1 MTIKI
6 AVIGATRGCGH
17 LSVVQALQAG
27 HQVSVLVRD
36 PARLQLSAEAKT
48 RVTIHTGDV
57 RTYEDVRKIVE
68 GQDVIISAIVCTTIT
83 KPSPYY
89 HHTGSAVDLS
99 NITNPIQD
107 GTICTEGTANIL
119 KALKSLHTAGL
130 HVPRLIS
137 ISSMGIGEH
146 KRDTPYLLRPFYDI
160 VLHKPHIDKQRMEI
174 AIEASEWLEWILVRP
189 ALLTNG
195 AHTGKYRVLGNGGG
209 YTVSRA
215 DVADFIIKNL
225 ESTEWVKKG
234 PVLAY

>member
-68 GQDVIISAIVCTTIT
+68 GQDVIISAI
-83 KPSPYY
+83 
-89 HHTGSAVDLS
+89 GSAVDLS